1 MKRISTSFPGWM
13 VILTVVAFLF
23 AVASPA
29 SAQNG
34 DGEEGEIEETLKQL
48 TQQAAAGYLAPIIT
62 PIGMDLNGGW
72 FHKTPPAKMFG
83 LSLELGAVG
92 MITLIPDD
100 VVKTFSVTDTTFK
113 FSDQQAWDLVT
124 AIGIGD
130 TTVEQAL
137 FDHIKNQNFSV
148 SIHGP
153 NIMGASDD
161 EIEIDFSGT
170 DVTFTDP
177 ITLLQRTETLGADTW
192 ALGFGGLG
200 FLENLSFIPTAAPQ
214 LSVGTVL
221 GTRAT
226 FRFLPT
232 VDVSSIPPF
241 SLFLDEEF
249 GKLSYFGWGLQHNPA
264 VFLPTP
270 LPLDVAVA
278 FYTQT
283 FKIGEEFFKAKTTAW
298 GLNVSKQLGIGPIN
312 ITPYAGFMLEKSTI
326 DVTYTYEIESFLGSP
341 QNIDIDLHFEGENKS
356 RLIIGLSLKLLLFN
370 INADYN
376 IGKYKSFSF
385 GLMFSM

>member
-13 VILTVVAFLF
+13 AILTLAAFLG

-29 SAQNG
+29 SAQ
-34 DGEEGEIEETLKQL
+34 DEDGEIEKTLKQL

-92 MITLIPDD
+92 MITLMPDD

-130 TTVEQAL
+130 ATVEQAL
-137 FDHIKNQNFSV
+137 FDHIKDQNFSV

-161 EIEIDFSGT
+161 EIEIDFSGI

-177 ITLLQRTETLGADTW
+177 ITLLSRTETLGADTW

-226 FRFLPT
+226 FRILPT
-232 VDVSSIPPF
+232 VDISSIPPF

-249 GKLSYFGWGLQHNPA
+249 GKTSYFGWGLQHNPG

-283 FKIGEEFFKAKTTAW
+283 FKIGEEFFKVKTTAW
-298 GLNVSKQLGIGPIN
+298 GLNVSKQLGIGAIN

-326 DVTYTYEIESFLGSP
+326 DITYTYEVESLVGSP
-341 QNIDIDLHFEGENKS
+341 QNIDIDLHFEGENRS
-356 RLIIGLSLKLLLFN
+356 RIILGLSLKLLLFN
-370 INADYN
+370 ISADYN

-385 GLMFSM
+385 SLMFSM

>member
-1 MKRISTSFPGWM
+1 MKQILTSFPGWM
-13 VILTVVAFLF
+13 VILTLAAFLGT
-23 AVASPA
+23 VASPVA
-29 SAQNG
+29 AQ
-34 DGEEGEIEETLKQL
+34 DEEGEIEETLKQL
-48 TQQAAAGYLAPIIT
+48 TRQAASGYLQPIIT

-72 FHKTPPAKMFG
+72 FHKTPPATKFG

-92 MITLIPDD
+92 MITLISDD
-100 VVKTFSVTDTTFK
+100 VEKTFSVTDTTFK
-113 FSDQQAWDLVT
+113 LSDQQTSDLVS
-124 AIGIGD
+124 ALGIGD
-130 TTVEQAL
+130 ATVEQAL
-137 FDHIKNQNFSV
+137 FDQIKGQNFSV

-153 NIMGASDD
+153 NILGASDD

-177 ITLLQRTETLGADTW
+177 NTSLPRTETLDPVTW
-192 ALGFGGLG
+192 SLGFGGLG
-200 FLENLSFIPTAAPQ
+200 FLENLSFVPTAAPQ

-232 VDVSSIPPF
+232 VEISSIPPF

-249 GKLSYFGWGLQHNPA
+249 GKISYFGFGLQHNPG
-264 VFLPTP
+264 VFLPIP
-270 LPLDVAVA
+270 LPVDVAVA

-283 FKIGEEFFKAKTTAW
+283 FKIGEEFFKVKTTAF
-298 GLNVSKQLGIGPIN
+298 GINASKKLGIGPIN

-326 DVTYTYEIESFLGSP
+326 DIAYTYEVESLLGTP
-341 QNIDIDLHFEGENKS
+341 QEIDIALHFEGENKS
-356 RLIIGLSLKLLLFN
+356 RIILGLSLKLLLFN

-376 IGKYKSFSF
+376 IGKWNSFTV
-385 GLMFSM
+385 GVMFSM